1 MSSHQWVHLLSPI
14 TMSSFAD
21 ISAWSW
27 LIQLFLIVAA
37 LLVANLIRCNV
48 PLFRRSLLPSA
59 LLAGLLI
66 LCLKPIGFISNI
78 VDRHVMEIITY
89 HALGLG
95 FVAMALKNKKIK
107 SATSTVKVIETGAV
121 TASTYIIQ
129 GLCGLLITVPLF
141 LWWNNHDFFYSS
153 GLLLPMGYGQGPGQ
167 ALNFG
172 VTFSGWASDQ
182 GISFH
187 GSDFGLSIAATGFIV
202 GSLVGVIY
210 MNVLRRKGKLKVN
223 DGSYVEKYTLE
234 DYESEGEIP
243 HSESIDKLTVQLCLV
258 LLVYALVFLLMFGV
272 QKLNLGNFGVKTLK
286 PLVWGFNFLWG
297 TLLGVLVKWIIGRLR
312 KSNWMQRE
320 YINNYTLDRIAG
332 TCFDFMIVAGT
343 AAIDFNN
350 LRSLWIPLILVCLL
364 GATVTF
370 WYVLRCCRK
379 LYPGYT
385 YEAFFSMFGMLTGTA
400 SNGMIL
406 LREIDPRFET
416 PAANNLVLQTIP
428 ALAFGFPVL
437 LLMGFAP
444 QSLTNTM
451 ISVGLMVVALALFA
465 IFIFRKPRNKQ
476 EKKHSKS
483 LSQ

>member
-1 MSSHQWVHLLSPI
+1 
-14 TMSSFAD
+14 MSSFAD
-21 ISAWSW
+21 LSSWAW
-27 LIQLFLIVAA
+27 LIQLFLIVVA
-37 LLVANLIRCNV
+37 LLVANLVRCNV

-66 LCLKPIGFISNI
+66 LCLKPIGAFSSL

-107 SATSTVKVIETGAV
+107 SATSTIKVVETGAV

-129 GLCGLLITVPLF
+129 GLCGLLLTVPMF
-141 LWWNNHDFFYSS
+141 LWWNNSDFFYSA

-172 VTFSGWASDQ
+172 STFSGWASDQ
-182 GISFH
+182 GIAFH
-187 GSDFGLSIAATGFIV
+187 GADFGLSIAAMGFIV
-202 GSLVGVIY
+202 GSIVGVVY
-210 MNVLRRKGKLKVN
+210 MNILRRRGKLKIR
-223 DGSYVEKYTLE
+223 EKAVAERYTLA

-243 HSESIDKLTVQLCLV
+243 HSESIDKFTVQLCLV
-258 LLVYALVFLLMFGV
+258 LLVYAMVFALMYGI
-272 QKLNLGNFGVKTLK
+272 QRLDLGDFGVKTLK

-297 TLLGVLVKWIIGRLR
+297 TLFGVLVKWIIGRLR
-312 KSNWMQRE
+312 KSNLMQRE

-350 LRSLWIPLILVCLL
+350 LRSLWLPLILVCLI
-364 GATVTF
+364 GALVTF
-370 WYVLRCCRK
+370 WYVLRCCRR
-379 LYPGYT
+379 LYPDYT

-444 QSLTNTM
+444 QSLNNTM
-451 ISVGLMVVALALFA
+451 ISVGLMLLALAAFA
-465 IFIFRKPRNKQ
+465 LFIFRK
-476 EKKHSKS
+476 KKKKE
-483 LSQ
+483 

>member
-1 MSSHQWVHLLSPI
+1 M
-14 TMSSFAD
+14 TSFAD
-21 ISAWSW
+21 SSAWAW
-27 LIQLFLIVAA
+27 LIQFFIIVVA

-48 PLFRRSLLPSA
+48 PLFRRSLLPTA

-66 LCLKPIGFISNI
+66 LCLKPFGFFASL
-78 VDRHVMEIITY
+78 VDKQSMEIVTY

-107 SATSTVKVIETGAV
+107 SATTTLKVVETGAV
-121 TASTYIIQ
+121 TASTYILQ
-129 GLCGLLITVPLF
+129 GLVGLLVTVPMFLIGGKLF
-141 LWWNNHDFFYSS
+141 YAS

-172 VTFSGWASDQ
+172 VTFSGWAEGQ
-182 GISFH
+182 GLVFH

-202 GSLVGVIY
+202 GSVVGVIY
-210 MNVLRRKGKLKVN
+210 MNMLRRRGRLKVR
-223 DGSYVEKYTLE
+223 EKAESEHYTLA

-258 LLVYALVFLLMFGV
+258 LLVYALVFVLMWGV
-272 QKLNLGNFGVKTLK
+272 QQLDMGQFGVKTLK

-297 TLLGVLVKWIIGRLR
+297 TLLGVLVRWIIGRLR
-312 KSNWMQRE
+312 KRNLMQRE
-320 YINNYTLDRIAG
+320 YINNHYLDRIAG

-350 LRSLWIPLILVCLL
+350 LRGLWLPLVLVCTL
-364 GATVTF
+364 GAIATF
-370 WYVLRCCRK
+370 WYVLRCCKK
-379 LYPGYT
+379 LYPDYP
-385 YEAFFSMFGMLTGTA
+385 YEGFFSMFGMLTGTA

-444 QSLTNTM
+444 QSLGNTLITM
-451 ISVGLMVVALALFA
+451 GIMVVVLAAFAL
-465 IFIFRKPRNKQ
+465 FIFRKT
-476 EKKHSKS
+476 KKH
-483 LSQ
+483 

>member
-1 MSSHQWVHLLSPI
+1 
-14 TMSSFAD
+14 MSSFAD

-27 LIQLFLIVAA
+27 LIQFFIIVVA

-66 LCLKPIGFISNI
+66 LCLKPIGFFSSL
-78 VDRHVMEIITY
+78 VDRHVMEIVTY

-107 SATSTVKVIETGAV
+107 SATSTMKVVETGAV
-121 TASTYIIQ
+121 TASTYILQ
-129 GLCGLLITVPLF
+129 GLAGVLITVPFF
-141 LWWNNHDFFYSS
+141 LWVNKSDFFYSA
-153 GLLLPMGYGQGPGQ
+153 GMLLPMGYGQGPGQ

-172 VTFSGWASDQ
+172 TTFSQWAADQ
-182 GISFH
+182 GITFH
-187 GSDFGLSIAATGFIV
+187 GTDFGLSIAAMGFIV
-202 GSLVGVIY
+202 GSLVGVIF
-210 MNVLRRKGKLKVN
+210 MNILRRRGKILV
-223 DGSYVEKYTLE
+223 GSSGSEQQNAPHVEHYTLE

-258 LLVYALVFLLMFGV
+258 LLVYALVFLLMFGI
-272 QKLNLGNFGVKTLK
+272 QQLDLGDFGVKTLK

-312 KSNWMQRE
+312 KSNLMQRE

-350 LRSLWIPLILVCLL
+350 LRSLWLPLILVCAV
-364 GATVTF
+364 GAVVTF
-370 WYVLRCCRK
+370 WYVLRCCKR
-379 LYPGYT
+379 LYPDYK

-444 QSLTNTM
+444 QSLTNTLITM
-451 ISVGLMVVALALFA
+451 GIMVVALLIFVL
-465 IFIFRKPRNKQ
+465 FIFRKPR
-476 EKKHSKS
+476 HT
-483 LSQ
+483 

>member
-1 MSSHQWVHLLSPI
+1 M
-14 TMSSFAD
+14 TSFANP
-21 ISAWSW
+21 SAWAW
-27 LIQLFLIVAA
+27 LIQFFIIVVA
-37 LLVANLIRCNV
+37 LLVANLVRCNV

-66 LCLKPIGFISNI
+66 LCLKPFGFFATL
-78 VDRHVMEIITY
+78 VDKPSMEIVTY

-107 SATSTVKVIETGAV
+107 SATTTLKVVETGAV
-121 TASTYIIQ
+121 TASTYILQ
-129 GLCGLLITVPLF
+129 GLVGLLVTVPLF
-141 LWWNNHDFFYSS
+141 LLGKKLFYAS

-172 VTFSGWASDQ
+172 VTFASWAEGQ
-182 GISFH
+182 GLVFH

-202 GSLVGVIY
+202 GSLVGVVY
-210 MNVLRRKGKLKVN
+210 MNILRRRGKLKIR
-223 DGSYVEKYTLE
+223 EKAETEHYTLA

-258 LLVYALVFLLMFGV
+258 LLVYAMVFLLMYGV
-272 QKLNLGNFGVKTLK
+272 QNLDLGQFGTNTLK

-297 TLLGVLVKWIIGRLR
+297 TLIGVLVRWLIGRLR
-312 KSNWMQRE
+312 KRNLMQRE
-320 YINNYTLDRIAG
+320 YINNHYLDRIAG
-332 TCFDFMIVAGT
+332 TCFDVMIVAGT

-350 LRSLWIPLILVCLL
+350 LRGLWLPLILVCTL
-364 GATVTF
+364 GAVVTF
-370 WYVLRCCRK
+370 FYVLRCCRK
-379 LYPGYT
+379 LYPD
-385 YEAFFSMFGMLTGTA
+385 YEYEGFFSMFGMLTGTA

-444 QSLTNTM
+444 QSLTNTLITM
-451 ISVGLMVVALALFA
+451 GIMVAALLLFA
-465 IFIFRKPRNKQ
+465 LFIFRKRKGA
-476 EKKHSKS
+476 KS
-483 LSQ
+483 SGKE

>member
-1 MSSHQWVHLLSPI
+1 
-14 TMSSFAD
+14 MSSFAD

-27 LIQLFLIVAA
+27 LIQFFIIVVA

-66 LCLKPIGFISNI
+66 LCLKPIGFFSSL
-78 VDRHVMEIITY
+78 VDRHVMEIVTY

-107 SATSTVKVIETGAV
+107 SATSTMKVVETGAV
-121 TASTYIIQ
+121 TASTYILQ
-129 GLCGLLITVPLF
+129 GLAGVLITVPFF
-141 LWWNNHDFFYSS
+141 LWVNKSDFFYSA
-153 GLLLPMGYGQGPGQ
+153 GMLLPMGYGQGPGQ

-172 VTFSGWASDQ
+172 TTFSQWAADQ
-182 GISFH
+182 GITFH
-187 GSDFGLSIAATGFIV
+187 GTDFGLSIAAMGFIV
-202 GSLVGVIY
+202 GSLVGVIF
-210 MNVLRRKGKLKVN
+210 MNILRRRGKILV
-223 DGSYVEKYTLE
+223 GSSGSEQQNAPHVEHYTLE

-258 LLVYALVFLLMFGV
+258 LLVYALVFLLMFGI
-272 QKLNLGNFGVKTLK
+272 QQLDLGDFGVKTLK

-312 KSNWMQRE
+312 KSNLMQRE

-350 LRSLWIPLILVCLL
+350 LRSLWLPLILVCAV
-364 GATVTF
+364 GAVVTF
-370 WYVLRCCRK
+370 WYVLRCCKR
-379 LYPGYT
+379 LYPDYK

-444 QSLTNTM
+444 QSLTNTLITM
-451 ISVGLMVVALALFA
+451 GIMVVALLIFVL
-465 IFIFRKPRNKQ
+465 FIFRRPRKQ
-476 EKKHSKS
+476 KKE
-483 LSQ
+483 

>member
-1 MSSHQWVHLLSPI
+1 M
-14 TMSSFAD
+14 TSFAD
-21 ISAWSW
+21 SSAWAW
-27 LIQLFLIVAA
+27 LIQFFIIVVA

-48 PLFRRSLLPSA
+48 PLFRRSLLPTA

-66 LCLKPIGFISNI
+66 LCLKPFGFFASL
-78 VDRHVMEIITY
+78 VDKQSMEIVTY

-107 SATSTVKVIETGAV
+107 SATTTLKVVETGAV
-121 TASTYIIQ
+121 TASTYILQ
-129 GLCGLLITVPLF
+129 GLVGLLVTVPMFLIGGKLF
-141 LWWNNHDFFYSS
+141 YAS

-172 VTFSGWASDQ
+172 VTFSGWAEGQ
-182 GISFH
+182 GLVFH

-202 GSLVGVIY
+202 GSVVGVIY
-210 MNVLRRKGKLKVN
+210 MNMLRRRGKLKVR
-223 DGSYVEKYTLE
+223 EKAESEHYTLA

-258 LLVYALVFLLMFGV
+258 LLVYALVFVLMWGV
-272 QKLNLGNFGVKTLK
+272 QQLDMGQFGVKTLK

-297 TLLGVLVKWIIGRLR
+297 TLLGVLVRWIIGRLR
-312 KSNWMQRE
+312 KRNLMQRE
-320 YINNYTLDRIAG
+320 YINNHYLDRIAG

-350 LRSLWIPLILVCLL
+350 LRGLWLPLALVCTL
-364 GATVTF
+364 GAIATF
-370 WYVLRCCRK
+370 WYVLRCCKK
-379 LYPGYT
+379 LYPDYP
-385 YEAFFSMFGMLTGTA
+385 YEGFFSMFGMLTGTA

-444 QSLTNTM
+444 QSLGNTLITM
-451 ISVGLMVVALALFA
+451 GIMVVVLAAFAL
-465 IFIFRKPRNKQ
+465 FIFRKT
-476 EKKHSKS
+476 KKH
-483 LSQ
+483 

>member
-1 MSSHQWVHLLSPI
+1 
-14 TMSSFAD
+14 MSSFAD
-21 ISAWSW
+21 LSAWAW
-27 LIQLFLIVAA
+27 LIQFFIIVLA
-37 LLVANLIRCNV
+37 LLVANLVRCNV

-66 LCLKPIGFISNI
+66 LCLKPMEFFSAM
-78 VDRHVMEIITY
+78 VDKHSMEIITY

-95 FVAMALKNKKIK
+95 FVAMALKNKKIE
-107 SATSTVKVIETGAV
+107 SATSTMKVVETGAV

-129 GLCGLLITVPLF
+129 GLVGLLITVPLF
-141 LWWNNHDFFYSS
+141 LWWNGSEFFYAS

-172 VTFSGWASDQ
+172 ITFSGWADGQ
-182 GISFH
+182 GLVFH
-187 GSDFGLSIAATGFIV
+187 GADFGLSIAAIGFIV
-202 GSLVGVIY
+202 GSLTGVVY
-210 MNVLRRKGKLKVN
+210 MNVLRRRGKLKIK
-223 DGSYVEKYTLE
+223 EKVSERYTLA
-234 DYESEGEIP
+234 DYETEGEIP

-258 LLVYALVFLLMFGV
+258 LLVYALVFALMFAI
-272 QKLNLGNFGVKTLK
+272 QRLDLGDFGTKTLK

-297 TLLGVLVKWIIGRLR
+297 TLFGVLVKWIIGRLR
-312 KSNWMQRE
+312 RSNLMQRE

-350 LRSLWIPLILVCLL
+350 LRGLWLPLILVCSI

-370 WYVLRCCRK
+370 FYVLRCCRK
-379 LYPGYT
+379 LYPGYE
-385 YEAFFSMFGMLTGTA
+385 YEGFFSMFGMLTGTA

-444 QSLTNTM
+444 QSLQNTLITIGIM
-451 ISVGLMVVALALFA
+451 AVALLLFCL
-465 IFIFRKPRNKQ
+465 FIFRKRKT
-476 EKKHSKS
+476 KH
-483 LSQ
+483 